1 MHGMRDRDS
10 HDAITTLVA
19 IVVDMVTIFGAEL
32 LSVWVRYSSGLIPI
46 NDTIGFWLAASK
58 ENERNLYSDYIVA
71 SGASLLIYLA
81 VFQILKLYTRPQDG
95 TFSAKIPR
103 IVRGCLLGGAGVLVA
118 TGLLKNTF
126 PYISNG
132 AILISMVLVTLFVLI
147 EKAIAFHI
155 EILAAK
161 RAHPCHKAII
171 LGANE
176 DAAAFVSAVSKEP
189 RMRTQISGILT
200 MNGETPSPK
209 LDSSL
214 IKGTKD
220 DLQSIVTSE
229 SVDLLVVATH
239 ELNHEETVALVIF
252 CEQHLIRFSMIPDLF
267 RMMTTKMDF
276 QMVGAVP
283 LVGIGRWPLDQVWN
297 RIKKRLLDIVGA
309 LFGLLVSLPFILI
322 SAIIIKL
329 ESPGPIF
336 YKQERCGRRGKT
348 FNIYKLRTM
357 RIDAEKGG
365 KPGWTSADDP
375 RRTKSGA
382 FMRRWNI
389 DELPQFF
396 NVLRGE
402 MSLVGPRPERPYFVE
417 QFTPDVEH
425 YMWRHV
431 SKPGLTGWAQVNG
444 LRGDTSISE
453 RVKYDLYYL
462 ENWSLAF
469 DFKILVRTF
478 FAYRNAG

>member
-46 NDTIGFWLAASK
+46 NDTIGFWLTASK